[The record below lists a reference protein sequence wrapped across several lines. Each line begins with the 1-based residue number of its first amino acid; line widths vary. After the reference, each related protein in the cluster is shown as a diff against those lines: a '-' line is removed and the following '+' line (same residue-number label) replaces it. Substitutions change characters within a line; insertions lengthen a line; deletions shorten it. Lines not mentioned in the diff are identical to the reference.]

1 MGKNPVFSI
10 ISGVLDNTKG
20 LVDNILDRASDVET
34 KVREG
39 VSDALRY
46 DKPSAK

>member
-1 MGKNPVFSI
+1 MAKNPVFNIVS
-10 ISGVLDNTKG
+10 SVLDNSKG
-20 LVDNILDRASDVET
+20 LVDDVLDRASEVET

-39 VSDALRY
+39 VSDWLRY